1 MALKRVVITGLGT
14 INPLG
19 NDVASTWSALM
30 AGKSGAGPITLFD
43 ASLHRSHFACEVKG
57 FDAKAYFDFK
67 EQRKLDRFT
76 MLAYV
81 AALEAYQ
88 DAALPETEDSTRI
101 GVIFGSGMGGVS
113 TFEQQVTEHEQ
124 QGDDVP
130 HYSPFL
136 IPRIITDIAA
146 GYIAIRLGL
155 KGPNFCTTAACAS
168 SAIAF
173 MSAMN
178 HIRLGKAD
186 AILVGGSEAE
196 ICSISIGGFNALR
209 ALSTR
214 NDEPLTASR
223 PFSASRDGFVAG
235 EGAACMML
243 EEYDHAIRRGAHI
256 YAELVGYGSTADAF
270 HLTAPDPEGD
280 GAARVMLEA
289 VKDAGIQ
296 PEDIDYI
303 NTHGT
308 STPIGDL
315 AEAKAVIKAFG
326 EHAFKMNLSS
336 TKSMT
341 GHLLGAS
348 GALEALITTL
358 SLYHQVVPPT
368 INHAEGDDD
377 PNIDARLN
385 FTFNTPQ
392 ARPLRYALSN
402 AFGFGGHNAALAF
415 RAWQA
420 E

>member
-1 MALKRVVITGLGT
+1 MALKRVVLTGLGT

-30 AGKSGAGPITLFD
+30 AGKSGAAPITLFD
-43 ASLHRSHFACEVKG
+43 ASLHRTQFACEVKG
-57 FDAKAYFDFK
+57 FDPNTWFDVK

-81 AALEAYQ
+81 AALEAYN
-88 DAALPETEDSTRI
+88 DAALPEDEDRTRI
-101 GVIFGSGMGGVS
+101 GVILGSGMGGVR
-113 TFEQQVTEHEQ
+113 TFEDQVTEHEH
-124 QGDDVP
+124 QGDGVP

-186 AILVGGSEAE
+186 AMLVGGSEAE
-196 ICSISIGGFNALR
+196 ICPISIGGFNALR

-214 NDEPLTASR
+214 NDEPQTASR

-243 EEYDHAIRRGAHI
+243 EEYEHAMKRGAHI

-270 HLTAPDPEGD
+270 HLTAPDPEGE
-280 GAARVMLEA
+280 GAARVMLDA
-289 VKDAGIQ
+289 VKDAGIT
-296 PEDIDYI
+296 PEDVDYI

-315 AEAKAVIKAFG
+315 AETKAVIKAFG
-326 EHAFKMNLSS
+326 EHAYKMNLSS

-341 GHLLGAS
+341 GHLLGAA
-348 GALEALITTL
+348 GAMEALITTL
-358 SLYHQVVPPT
+358 ALYHQVVPPT
-368 INHAEGDDD
+368 INHAEDDDD
-377 PNIDARLN
+377 PNIDPRLN

-392 ARPLRYALSN
+392 YRPLRYAISN

-415 RAWQA
+415 KAWQQ
-420 E
+420 

>member
-43 ASLHRSHFACEVKG
+43 ASFHRSHFACEVKG
-57 FDAKAYFDFK
+57 FDANAYFDFK

-88 DAALPETEDSTRI
+88 DAALPETEDPTRI

-124 QGDDVP
+124 QGDGVP

-186 AILVGGSEAE
+186 AILAGGSEAE

-235 EGAACMML
+235 EGAACLML

-270 HLTAPDPEGD
+270 HLTAPDPEGE
-280 GAARVMLEA
+280 GAARVMLDA

>member
-1 MALKRVVITGLGT
+1 MLKRVVITGLGT

-19 NDVASTWSALM
+19 NDVATTWSAIM
-30 AGKSGAGPITLFD
+30 AGKSGAGPITQFD
-43 ASLHRSHFACEVKG
+43 ASEYRTQFACEVKG
-57 FDAKAYFDFK
+57 FDANTWFDFK
-67 EQRKLDRFT
+67 EQRKLDRYT

-81 AALEAYQ
+81 AAVEAYQ
-88 DAALPETEDSTRI
+88 DAALPESTDPTRV
-101 GVIFGSGMGGVS
+101 GVIVSSGVGGLI
-113 TFEQQVTEHEQ
+113 TLERQITEHAL
-124 QGDDVP
+124 QGDGVP

-136 IPRIITDIAA
+136 IPSIITDMAA

-196 ICSISIGGFNALR
+196 ICSAAIGGFNALR

-235 EGAACMML
+235 EGAACVML
-243 EEYDHAIRRGAHI
+243 EEYEHAVKRGARI
-256 YAELVGYGSTADAF
+256 YAEMVGYGSTADAF
-270 HLTAPDPEGD
+270 HLTAPDPEGN
-280 GAARVMLEA
+280 GAARVMLDA
-289 VKDAGIQ
+289 IKDAGIS

-326 EHAFKMNLSS
+326 DHAFEMNLSS

-358 SLYHQVVPPT
+358 SLFHQVVPPT

-377 PNIDARLN
+377 PNIDPRMN
-385 FTFNTPQ
+385 FTFNQPQ

-420 E
+420 

>member
-30 AGKSGAGPITLFD
+30 AGKSGAAPITLFD
-43 ASLHRSHFACEVKG
+43 ASKHRTQFACEVKD
-57 FDAKAYFDFK
+57 FDPNNWFDFK
-67 EQRKLDRFT
+67 EQRKLDRYT

-81 AALEAYQ
+81 AALEAFK
-88 DAALPETEDSTRI
+88 DAALEVKDPSRV
-101 GVIFGSGMGGVS
+101 GVIVGSGVGGLI
-113 TFEQQVTEHEQ
+113 TLEQQITEHALRE
-124 QGDDVP
+124 DHVP

-136 IPRIITDIAA
+136 IPSIITDIAA

-173 MSAMN
+173 VSAMN

-186 AILVGGSEAE
+186 AILAGGSEAE
-196 ICSISIGGFNALR
+196 ICSVAIGGFNALR

-214 NDEPLTASR
+214 NDNPATASR

-235 EGAACMML
+235 EGAACVML
-243 EEYDHAIRRGAHI
+243 EEYEHAVQRGAHI

-270 HLTAPDPEGD
+270 HLTAPDPEGE
-280 GAARVMLEA
+280 GAKRVMLEA
-289 VKDAGIQ
+289 IRDAGIK
-296 PEDIDYI
+296 PEDVDYI

-308 STPIGDL
+308 STPLGDL

-326 EHAFKMNLSS
+326 EHAYKMNLSS

-348 GALEALITTL
+348 GALEALITIL
-358 SLYHQVVPPT
+358 ALYHQVVPPT

-377 PNIDARLN
+377 PNIDPRLN

-392 ARPLRYALSN
+392 KRNLCYAISN

-420 E
+420 

>member
-30 AGKSGAGPITLFD
+30 AGKSGATPITLFD
-43 ASLHRSHFACEVKG
+43 AAKHRTRFACEVKN
-57 FDAKAYFDFK
+57 FDPNNWFDFK
-67 EQRKLDRFT
+67 EQRKLDRYT

-81 AALEAYQ
+81 AALEAFK
-88 DAALPETEDSTRI
+88 DAALEVKDPSRV
-101 GVIFGSGMGGVS
+101 GVIVGSGVGGLI
-113 TFEQQVTEHEQ
+113 TLEQQITEHALRE
-124 QGDDVP
+124 DHVP

-136 IPRIITDIAA
+136 IPSIITDIAA

-173 MSAMN
+173 VSAMN

-186 AILVGGSEAE
+186 AIIAGGSEAE
-196 ICSISIGGFNALR
+196 ICSVAIGGFNALR

-214 NDEPLTASR
+214 NDNPETASR

-235 EGAACMML
+235 EGAACVML
-243 EEYDHAIRRGAHI
+243 EEYEHAVRRGAHI

-270 HLTAPDPEGD
+270 HLTAPDPEGE
-280 GAARVMLEA
+280 GAKRVMLEA
-289 VKDAGIQ
+289 IRDAGIK
-296 PEDIDYI
+296 PEDVDYI

-315 AEAKAVIKAFG
+315 AEAKAVVKAFG
-326 EHAFKMNLSS
+326 EHAYEMNLSS

-348 GALEALITTL
+348 GALEALITIL
-358 SLYHQVVPPT
+358 ALYHQVVPPT

-377 PNIDARLN
+377 PNIDPRLD

-392 ARPLRYALSN
+392 KRNLRYALSN

-415 RAWQA
+415 RAWEA
-420 E
+420 

>member
-19 NDVASTWSALM
+19 NDVASTWPALM
-30 AGKSGAGPITLFD
+30 AGKSGAAPITLFD
-43 ASLHRSHFACEVKG
+43 ASKHRTQFACEVKD
-57 FDAKAYFDFK
+57 FDPNNWFDFK
-67 EQRKLDRFT
+67 EQRKLDRYT

-81 AALEAYQ
+81 AALEAFK
-88 DAALPETEDSTRI
+88 DAALEVKDPSRV
-101 GVIFGSGMGGVS
+101 GVIVGSGVGGLI
-113 TFEQQVTEHEQ
+113 TLEQQITEHALRE
-124 QGDDVP
+124 DHVP

-136 IPRIITDIAA
+136 IPSIITDIAA

-173 MSAMN
+173 VSAMN

-186 AILVGGSEAE
+186 AILAGGSEAE
-196 ICSISIGGFNALR
+196 ICSVAIGGFNALR

-214 NDEPLTASR
+214 NDNPATASR

-235 EGAACMML
+235 EGAACVML
-243 EEYDHAIRRGAHI
+243 EEYEHAVQRGAHI

-270 HLTAPDPEGD
+270 HLTAPDPEGE
-280 GAARVMLEA
+280 GAKRVMLEA
-289 VKDAGIQ
+289 IRDAGIK
-296 PEDIDYI
+296 PEDVDYI

-308 STPIGDL
+308 STPLGDL

-326 EHAFKMNLSS
+326 EHAYEMNLSS

-348 GALEALITTL
+348 GALEALITIL
-358 SLYHQVVPPT
+358 ALYHQVVPPT

-377 PNIDARLN
+377 PNIDPRLN

-392 ARPLRYALSN
+392 KRNLCYAISN

-420 E
+420 

>member
-30 AGKSGAGPITLFD
+30 AGKSGAAPITLFD
-43 ASLHRSHFACEVKG
+43 VSKHRTQFACEVKD
-57 FDAKAYFDFK
+57 FDPNNWFDFK
-67 EQRKLDRFT
+67 EQRKLDRYT

-81 AALEAYQ
+81 AALEAFK
-88 DAALPETEDSTRI
+88 DAALEVKDPSRV
-101 GVIFGSGMGGVS
+101 GVIVGSGVGGLI
-113 TFEQQVTEHEQ
+113 TLEQQITEHALRE
-124 QGDDVP
+124 DHVP

-136 IPRIITDIAA
+136 IPSIITDIAA

-173 MSAMN
+173 VSAMN

-186 AILVGGSEAE
+186 AILAGGSEAE
-196 ICSISIGGFNALR
+196 ICSVAIGGFNALR

-214 NDEPLTASR
+214 NDNPATASR

-235 EGAACMML
+235 EGAACVML
-243 EEYDHAIRRGAHI
+243 EEYEHAVQRGAHI

-270 HLTAPDPEGD
+270 HLTAPDPEGE
-280 GAARVMLEA
+280 GAKRVMLEA
-289 VKDAGIQ
+289 IRDAGIK
-296 PEDIDYI
+296 PEDVDYI

-326 EHAFKMNLSS
+326 EHAYEMNLSS

-348 GALEALITTL
+348 GALEALITIL
-358 SLYHQVVPPT
+358 ALYHQVVPPT

-377 PNIDARLN
+377 PNIDPRLN

-392 ARPLRYALSN
+392 KRNLCYAISN

-415 RAWQA
+415 RAW
-420 E
+420 

>member
-30 AGKSGAGPITLFD
+30 AGKSGAAPITLFD
-43 ASLHRSHFACEVKG
+43 ASKHRTQFACEVKD
-57 FDAKAYFDFK
+57 FDPNNWFDFK
-67 EQRKLDRFT
+67 EQRKLDRYT

-81 AALEAYQ
+81 AALEAFK
-88 DAALPETEDSTRI
+88 DAALEVKDPSRV
-101 GVIFGSGMGGVS
+101 GVIVGSGVGGLI
-113 TFEQQVTEHEQ
+113 TLEQQITEHALRE
-124 QGDDVP
+124 DHVP

-136 IPRIITDIAA
+136 IPSIITDIAA

-173 MSAMN
+173 VSAMN

-186 AILVGGSEAE
+186 AILAGGSEAE
-196 ICSISIGGFNALR
+196 ICSVAIGGFNALR

-214 NDEPLTASR
+214 NDNPATASR

-235 EGAACMML
+235 EGAACVML
-243 EEYDHAIRRGAHI
+243 EEYEHAVQRGAHI

-270 HLTAPDPEGD
+270 HLTAPDPEGE
-280 GAARVMLEA
+280 GAKRVMLEA
-289 VKDAGIQ
+289 IRDAGIK
-296 PEDIDYI
+296 PEDVDYI

-308 STPIGDL
+308 STPLGDL

-326 EHAFKMNLSS
+326 EHAYEMNLSS

-348 GALEALITTL
+348 GALEALITIL
-358 SLYHQVVPPT
+358 ALYHQVVPPT

-377 PNIDARLN
+377 PNIDPRLN

-392 ARPLRYALSN
+392 KRNLRYAISN

-420 E
+420 

>member
-1 MALKRVVITGLGT
+1 MALKRVVLTGLGT

-30 AGKSGAGPITLFD
+30 AGKSGAAPITLFD
-43 ASLHRSHFACEVKG
+43 ASLHRTQFACEVKG
-57 FDAKAYFDFK
+57 FDPNTWFDVK

-81 AALEAYQ
+81 AALEAYN
-88 DAALPETEDSTRI
+88 DAALPEDEDRTRI
-101 GVIFGSGMGGVS
+101 GVILGSGMGGVR
-113 TFEQQVTEHEQ
+113 TFEDQVTEHEH
-124 QGDDVP
+124 QGDGVP

-186 AILVGGSEAE
+186 AMLVGGSEAE
-196 ICSISIGGFNALR
+196 ICPISIGGFNALR

-214 NDEPLTASR
+214 NDEPQTASR

-243 EEYDHAIRRGAHI
+243 EEYEHAMKRGAHI

-270 HLTAPDPEGD
+270 HLTAPDPEGE
-280 GAARVMLEA
+280 GAARVMLDA
-289 VKDAGIQ
+289 VKDAGIT
-296 PEDIDYI
+296 PEDVDYI

-315 AEAKAVIKAFG
+315 AETKAVIKAIG
-326 EHAFKMNLSS
+326 EHAYKMNLSS

-341 GHLLGAS
+341 GHLLGAA
-348 GALEALITTL
+348 GAMEALITTL
-358 SLYHQVVPPT
+358 ALYHQVVPPT
-368 INHAEGDDD
+368 INHAEDDDD
-377 PNIDARLN
+377 PNIDPRLN

-392 ARPLRYALSN
+392 YRPLRYAISN

-415 RAWQA
+415 KAWQQ
-420 E
+420 

>member
-1 MALKRVVITGLGT
+1 MALKRVVITGMGT

-57 FDAKAYFDFK
+57 FDANAYFDFK

-88 DAALPETEDSTRI
+88 DAALPETEDPTRI

-124 QGDDVP
+124 QGDGVP

-186 AILVGGSEAE
+186 AILAGGSEAE

-235 EGAACMML
+235 EGAACLML

-270 HLTAPDPEGD
+270 HLTAPDPEGE
-280 GAARVMLEA
+280 GAARVMLDA
-289 VKDAGIQ
+289 VKDAGIK

>member
-30 AGKSGAGPITLFD
+30 AGKSGAAPITLFD
-43 ASLHRSHFACEVKG
+43 SSKHRTQFACEVKD
-57 FDAKAYFDFK
+57 FDPNNWFDFK
-67 EQRKLDRFT
+67 EQRKLDRYT

-81 AALEAYQ
+81 AALEAFK
-88 DAALPETEDSTRI
+88 DAALEVKDPSRV
-101 GVIFGSGMGGVS
+101 GVIVGSGVGGLI
-113 TFEQQVTEHEQ
+113 TLEQQITEHALRE
-124 QGDDVP
+124 DHVP

-136 IPRIITDIAA
+136 IPSIITDIAA

-173 MSAMN
+173 VSAMN

-186 AILVGGSEAE
+186 AILAGGSEAE
-196 ICSISIGGFNALR
+196 ICSVAIGGFNALR

-214 NDEPLTASR
+214 NDNPATASR

-235 EGAACMML
+235 EGAACVML
-243 EEYDHAIRRGAHI
+243 EEYEHAVQRGAHI

-270 HLTAPDPEGD
+270 HLTAPDPEGE
-280 GAARVMLEA
+280 GAKRVMLEA
-289 VKDAGIQ
+289 IRDAGIK
-296 PEDIDYI
+296 PEDVDYI

-326 EHAFKMNLSS
+326 EHAYEMNLSS

-348 GALEALITTL
+348 GALEALITIL
-358 SLYHQVVPPT
+358 ALYHQVVPPT

-377 PNIDARLN
+377 PNIDPRLN

-392 ARPLRYALSN
+392 KRNLCYAISN

-420 E
+420 

>member
-30 AGKSGAGPITLFD
+30 AGKSGAAPITLFD
-43 ASLHRSHFACEVKG
+43 ASKHRTQFACEVKD
-57 FDAKAYFDFK
+57 FDPNNWFDFK
-67 EQRKLDRFT
+67 EQRKLDRYT

-81 AALEAYQ
+81 AALEAFK
-88 DAALPETEDSTRI
+88 DAALEVKDPSRV
-101 GVIFGSGMGGVS
+101 GVIVGSGVGGLI
-113 TFEQQVTEHEQ
+113 TLEQQITEHALRE
-124 QGDDVP
+124 DHVP

-136 IPRIITDIAA
+136 IPSIITDIAA

-173 MSAMN
+173 VSAMN

-186 AILVGGSEAE
+186 AILAGGSEAE
-196 ICSISIGGFNALR
+196 ICSVAIGGFNALR

-214 NDEPLTASR
+214 NDNPATASR

-235 EGAACMML
+235 EGAACVML
-243 EEYDHAIRRGAHI
+243 EEYEHAVQRGAHI

-270 HLTAPDPEGD
+270 HLTAPDPEGE
-280 GAARVMLEA
+280 GAKRVMLEA
-289 VKDAGIQ
+289 IRDAGIK
-296 PEDIDYI
+296 PEDVDYI

-326 EHAFKMNLSS
+326 EHAYEMNLSS

-348 GALEALITTL
+348 GALEALITIL
-358 SLYHQVVPPT
+358 ALYHQVVPPT

-377 PNIDARLN
+377 PNIDPRLN

-392 ARPLRYALSN
+392 KRNLCYAISN

-420 E
+420 

>member
-30 AGKSGAGPITLFD
+30 AGKSGAAPITLFD
-43 ASLHRSHFACEVKG
+43 ASLHRTHFACEVKG
-57 FDAKAYFDFK
+57 FDPNVYFDFK

-81 AALEAYQ
+81 AALEAYK
-88 DAALPETEDSTRI
+88 DAALSADQDPTRV
-101 GVIFGSGMGGVS
+101 GVIIGSGMGGVS
-113 TFEQQVTEHEQ
+113 TFEQQVTEHEN
-124 QGDDVP
+124 QGDHVP

-136 IPRIITDIAA
+136 VPRIITDIAA

-178 HIRLGKAD
+178 HIRLGKTD
-186 AILVGGSEAE
+186 AVLVGGSEAE

-235 EGAACMML
+235 EGAACVML
-243 EEYDHAIRRGAHI
+243 EEYEHAIARGARI
-256 YAELVGYGSTADAF
+256 YAEMVGYGSTADAF
-270 HLTAPDPEGD
+270 HLTAPDPEGE
-280 GAARVMLEA
+280 GAARVMLDA
-289 VKDAGIQ
+289 VKDAGIE
-296 PEDIDYI
+296 PEDVDYI

-315 AEAKAVIKAFG
+315 AEAKAVLKAFG
-326 EHAFKMNLSS
+326 EHAYEMNLSS

-358 SLYHQVVPPT
+358 ALYHQIVPPT
-368 INHAEGDDD
+368 TNHADGDDD
-377 PNIDARLN
+377 PNIDPRLN
-385 FTFNTPQ
+385 FTFNKPQ
-392 ARPLRYALSN
+392 TRQLRYALSN
-402 AFGFGGHNAALAF
+402 AFGFGGHNASLAF
-415 RAWQA
+415 RAWQN
-420 E
+420 

>member
-30 AGKSGAGPITLFD
+30 AGKSGATPITLFD
-43 ASLHRSHFACEVKG
+43 AAKHRTRFACEVKN
-57 FDAKAYFDFK
+57 FDPNNWFDFK
-67 EQRKLDRFT
+67 EQRKLDRYT

-81 AALEAYQ
+81 AALEAFK
-88 DAALPETEDSTRI
+88 DAALEVKDPSRV
-101 GVIFGSGMGGVS
+101 GVIVGSGVGGLI
-113 TFEQQVTEHEQ
+113 TLEQQITEHALRE
-124 QGDDVP
+124 DHVP

-136 IPRIITDIAA
+136 IPSIITDIAA

-173 MSAMN
+173 VSAMN

-186 AILVGGSEAE
+186 AILAGGSEAE
-196 ICSISIGGFNALR
+196 ICSVAIGGFNALR

-214 NDEPLTASR
+214 NDNPATASR

-235 EGAACMML
+235 EGAACVML
-243 EEYDHAIRRGAHI
+243 EEYEHAVQRGAHI

-270 HLTAPDPEGD
+270 HLTAPDPEGE
-280 GAARVMLEA
+280 GAKRVMLEA
-289 VKDAGIQ
+289 IRDAGIK
-296 PEDIDYI
+296 PEDVDYI

-308 STPIGDL
+308 STPLGDL

-326 EHAFKMNLSS
+326 EHAYKMNLSS

-348 GALEALITTL
+348 GALEALITIL
-358 SLYHQVVPPT
+358 ALYHQVVPPT

-377 PNIDARLN
+377 PNIDPRLN

-392 ARPLRYALSN
+392 KRNLSYAISN

-420 E
+420 

>member
-30 AGKSGAGPITLFD
+30 AGKSGAAPITLFD
-43 ASLHRSHFACEVKG
+43 ASKHRTQFACEVKD
-57 FDAKAYFDFK
+57 FDPNNWFDFK
-67 EQRKLDRFT
+67 EQRKLDRYT

-81 AALEAYQ
+81 AALEAFK
-88 DAALPETEDSTRI
+88 DAALEVKDPSRV
-101 GVIFGSGMGGVS
+101 GVIVGSGVGGLI
-113 TFEQQVTEHEQ
+113 TLEQQITEHALRE
-124 QGDDVP
+124 DHVP

-136 IPRIITDIAA
+136 IPSIITDIAA

-173 MSAMN
+173 VSAMN

-186 AILVGGSEAE
+186 AILAGGSEAE
-196 ICSISIGGFNALR
+196 ICSVAIGGFNALR

-214 NDEPLTASR
+214 NDNPATASR

-235 EGAACMML
+235 EGAACVML
-243 EEYDHAIRRGAHI
+243 EEYEHAVQRGAHI

-270 HLTAPDPEGD
+270 HLTAPDPEGE
-280 GAARVMLEA
+280 GAKRVMLEA
-289 VKDAGIQ
+289 IRDAGIK
-296 PEDIDYI
+296 PEDVDYI

-326 EHAFKMNLSS
+326 EHAYEMNLSS

-348 GALEALITTL
+348 GALEALITIL
-358 SLYHQVVPPT
+358 ALYHQVVPPT
-368 INHAEGDDD
+368 ISHAEGDDD
-377 PNIDARLN
+377 PNIDPRLN

-392 ARPLRYALSN
+392 KRNLCYAISN

-420 E
+420 

>member
-30 AGKSGAGPITLFD
+30 AGKSGAAPITLFD
-43 ASLHRSHFACEVKG
+43 ASKHRTQFACEVKD
-57 FDAKAYFDFK
+57 FDPNNWFDFK
-67 EQRKLDRFT
+67 EQRKLDRYT

-81 AALEAYQ
+81 AALEAFK
-88 DAALPETEDSTRI
+88 DAALEVKDPSRV
-101 GVIFGSGMGGVS
+101 GVIVGSGVGGLI
-113 TFEQQVTEHEQ
+113 TLEQQITEHALRE
-124 QGDDVP
+124 DHVP

-136 IPRIITDIAA
+136 IPSIITDIAA

-173 MSAMN
+173 VSAMN

-186 AILVGGSEAE
+186 AILAGGSEAE
-196 ICSISIGGFNALR
+196 ICSVAIGGFNALR

-214 NDEPLTASR
+214 NDNPATASR

-235 EGAACMML
+235 EGAACVML
-243 EEYDHAIRRGAHI
+243 EEYEHAVQRGAHI

-270 HLTAPDPEGD
+270 HLTAPDPEGE
-280 GAARVMLEA
+280 GAKRVMLEA
-289 VKDAGIQ
+289 IRDAGIK
-296 PEDIDYI
+296 PEDVDYI

-308 STPIGDL
+308 STPLGDL

-326 EHAFKMNLSS
+326 EHAYEMNLSS

-348 GALEALITTL
+348 GALEALITIL
-358 SLYHQVVPPT
+358 ALYHQVVPPT

-377 PNIDARLN
+377 PNIDPRLN

-392 ARPLRYALSN
+392 KRNLCYAISN

-420 E
+420 

>member
-30 AGKSGAGPITLFD
+30 AGKSGAAPITLFD
-43 ASLHRSHFACEVKG
+43 VSKHRTQFACEVKD
-57 FDAKAYFDFK
+57 FDPNNWFDVK
-67 EQRKLDRFT
+67 EQRKLDRYT

-81 AALEAYQ
+81 AALEAFK
-88 DAALPETEDSTRI
+88 DAALEVKDPSRV
-101 GVIFGSGMGGVS
+101 GVIVGSGVGGLI
-113 TFEQQVTEHEQ
+113 TLEQQITEHALRE
-124 QGDDVP
+124 DHVP

-136 IPRIITDIAA
+136 IPSIITDIAA

-173 MSAMN
+173 VSAMN

-186 AILVGGSEAE
+186 AILAGGSEAE
-196 ICSISIGGFNALR
+196 ICSVAIGGFNALR

-214 NDEPLTASR
+214 NDNPATASR

-235 EGAACMML
+235 EGAACVML
-243 EEYDHAIRRGAHI
+243 EEYEHAVQRGAHI

-270 HLTAPDPEGD
+270 HLTAPDPEGE
-280 GAARVMLEA
+280 GAKRVMLEA
-289 VKDAGIQ
+289 IRDAGIK
-296 PEDIDYI
+296 PEDVDYI

-308 STPIGDL
+308 STPLGDL

-326 EHAFKMNLSS
+326 EHAYEMNLSS

-348 GALEALITTL
+348 GALEALITIL
-358 SLYHQVVPPT
+358 ALYHQVVPPT

-377 PNIDARLN
+377 PNIDPRLN

-392 ARPLRYALSN
+392 KRNLCYAISN

-420 E
+420 

>member
-1 MALKRVVITGLGT
+1 
-14 INPLG
+14 
-19 NDVASTWSALM
+19 M
-30 AGKSGAGPITLFD
+30 AGSSGAAPITLFD
-43 ASLHRSHFACEVKG
+43 ASKHRTQFACEVKG
-57 FDAKAYFDFK
+57 FDPDAYFDFK

-81 AALEAYQ
+81 AALEAYA
-88 DAALPETEDSTRI
+88 DAALPEAQDPTRI
-101 GVIFGSGMGGVS
+101 GVIIGSGMGGVS

-124 QGDDVP
+124 QGDGVP

-136 IPRIITDIAA
+136 VPRIITDIAA

-186 AILVGGSEAE
+186 AVLVGGSEAE

-214 NDEPLTASR
+214 NEDMLTASR

-235 EGAACMML
+235 EGAACAML
-243 EEYDHAIRRGAHI
+243 EEYEHAVNRGARI

-280 GAARVMLEA
+280 GAARVMMDA
-289 VKDAGIQ
+289 VKDACIR
-296 PEDIDYI
+296 PEEIDYI

-326 EHAFKMNLSS
+326 EHAYEMNLSS

-348 GALEALITTL
+348 GALEAVITTL
-358 SLYHQVVPPT
+358 ALYHQIVPPT
-368 INHAEGDDD
+368 INHADGDDD
-377 PNIDARLN
+377 PNIDPRLN
-385 FTFNTPQ
+385 FTFNHPQ

-402 AFGFGGHNAALAF
+402 AFGFGGHNAALTF
-415 RAWQA
+415 KAWQ
-420 E
+420 

>member
-30 AGKSGAGPITLFD
+30 AGKSGAGAITLFD
-43 ASLHRSHFACEVKG
+43 ASLHRTHFACEVKG
-57 FDAKAYFDFK
+57 FDPNAFFDFK
-67 EQRKLDRFT
+67 EQRKLDRFS

-81 AALEAYQ
+81 AAEEALK
-88 DAALPETEDSTRI
+88 DAALPEDTDRTRI
-101 GVIFGSGMGGVS
+101 GVIIGSGMGGVS
-113 TFEQQVTEHEQ
+113 TFEQQVTEHES
-124 QGDDVP
+124 QGDHVP

-136 IPRIITDIAA
+136 VPRIITDIAA
-146 GYIAIRLGL
+146 GYIAIRHGL

-186 AILVGGSEAE
+186 AILAGGSEAE

-235 EGAACMML
+235 EGAACVML
-243 EEYDHAIRRGAHI
+243 EEYEHAVHRGARI

-270 HLTAPDPEGD
+270 HLTAPDPEGE
-280 GAARVMLEA
+280 GAARVMLDA
-289 VKDAGIQ
+289 IKDAGIR
-296 PEDIDYI
+296 PDEVDYI

-326 EHAFKMNLSS
+326 AHAFEMNLSS

-348 GALEALITTL
+348 GAMEALITTL
-358 SLYHQVVPPT
+358 SLYNQIVPPT

-392 ARPLRYALSN
+392 KRELRYALSN
-402 AFGFGGHNAALAF
+402 AFGFGGHNAALLF
-415 RAWQA
+415 KRYT

>member
-43 ASLHRSHFACEVKG
+43 ASLHRTHFACEVKG
-57 FDAKAYFDFK
+57 FAPNAFFDFK
-67 EQRKLDRFT
+67 EQRKLDRFS

-81 AALEAYQ
+81 AAEEALK
-88 DAALPETEDSTRI
+88 DAALPEDTDRTRI
-101 GVIFGSGMGGVS
+101 GVIIGSGMGGVS
-113 TFEQQVTEHEQ
+113 TFEQQVTEHES
-124 QGDDVP
+124 QGDHVP

-136 IPRIITDIAA
+136 VPRIITDIAA
-146 GYIAIRLGL
+146 GYIAIRHGL

-186 AILVGGSEAE
+186 AILAGGSEAE

-235 EGAACMML
+235 EGAACVML
-243 EEYDHAIRRGAHI
+243 EEYEHAVRRGARI

-270 HLTAPDPEGD
+270 HLTAPDPEGE
-280 GAARVMLEA
+280 GAARVMLDA
-289 VKDAGIQ
+289 IKDAGIR
-296 PEDIDYI
+296 PDEVDYI

-326 EHAFKMNLSS
+326 EHAFEMNLSS

-348 GALEALITTL
+348 GAMEALITTL
-358 SLYHQVVPPT
+358 SLYNQIVPPT

-392 ARPLRYALSN
+392 KRELRYALSN
-402 AFGFGGHNAALAF
+402 AFGFGGHNAALLF
-415 RAWQA
+415 KLYT